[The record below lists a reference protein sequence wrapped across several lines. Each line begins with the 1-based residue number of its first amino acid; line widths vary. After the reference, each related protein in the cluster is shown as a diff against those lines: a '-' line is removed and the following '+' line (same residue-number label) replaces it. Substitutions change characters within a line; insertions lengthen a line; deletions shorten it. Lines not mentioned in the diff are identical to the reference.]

1 MQASE
6 RLSNFH
12 LKYNQILLDNF
23 AIEKERD
30 RLAHENAQL
39 QDLIQQ
45 YMSGV
50 QVRIVFSDADMI
62 LFFVVCCCGW

>member
-50 QVRIVFSDADMI
+50 QVSR
-62 LFFVVCCCGW
+62 